1 MALYPLSAYYSTT
14 LAPRVTSYELLTDRI
29 LRQLG
34 APLIN
39 LEVAC
44 STVYDHIS
52 QSIEWFTKYTGHTE
66 EFLIFDSKMYTHG
79 SGIKLDRL
87 FSITP
92 ETSAS
97 DISATNFQ
105 DMSGNVVNNPNYI
118 IDYDLNSYR
127 KVKAVQSFVEGSSS
141 GINSLFTIEQA
152 LAQQTYFAYALGNYG
167 FDLVTWEIMKQ
178 WLEMRERVLAQKVY
192 YRFDPR
198 TQYLRIL
205 PEPTPDKT
213 YYGLIQCTV
222 ERPVRDLVRERWV
235 MQYAL
240 ALTKITIANVRGKF
254 GSTALFGGGSL
265 NATDLMTQGLAE
277 KDKLEQELMYTA
289 GDTDVLPFLVG

>member
-14 LAPRVTSYELLTDRI
+14 LTPRVTSYELLTDRI

-44 STVYDHIS
+44 TTVYDHIG
-52 QSIEWFTKYTGHTE
+52 QAIEWYTKYAGDTE
-66 EFLIFDSKMYTHG
+66 EFLIFQSTLYRHG
-79 SGIKLDRL
+79 LGIKLDTL

-92 ETSAS
+92 ETSTA
-97 DISATNFQ
+97 DTSATNFQ
-105 DMSGNVVNNPNYI
+105 DMSGNVITNPVFI
-118 IDYDLNSYR
+118 QDYDLNTYR
-127 KVKAVQSFVEGSSS
+127 KVKSVQSFVEGTNQ
-141 GINSLFTIEQA
+141 GINSLFTIEQS
-152 LAQQTYFAYALGNYG
+152 LVQQTYFAYSIGNYG

-205 PEPTPDKT
+205 PEPTLDKI
-213 YYGLIQCTV
+213 YFGLIQCQV
-222 ERPVRDLVRERWV
+222 ERPIRDLVRERWV

-254 GSTALFGGGSL
+254 GGTALFGGGML
-265 NATDLMTQGLAE
+265 NATDMMTQGIQE
-277 KDKLEQELMYTA
+277 KEKLEQELMYTA
-289 GDTDVLPFLVG
+289 GESAPVPFFVG

>member
-66 EFLIFDSKMYTHG
+66 EFLIFDSTMYMHG
-79 SGIKLDRL
+79 LGIKLDRL

-92 ETSAS
+92 ETSAV

-105 DMSGNVVNNPNYI
+105 DMSGNTINNPNY
-118 IDYDLNSYR
+118 L
-127 KVKAVQSFVEGSSS
+127 
-141 GINSLFTIEQA
+141 
-152 LAQQTYFAYALGNYG
+152 
-167 FDLVTWEIMKQ
+167 
-178 WLEMRERVLAQKVY
+178 VY
-192 YRFDPR
+192 YH
-198 TQYLRIL
+198 
-205 PEPTPDKT
+205 
-213 YYGLIQCTV
+213 
-222 ERPVRDLVRERWV
+222 
-235 MQYAL
+235 
-240 ALTKITIANVRGKF
+240 
-254 GSTALFGGGSL
+254 L
-265 NATDLMTQGLAE
+265 ND
-277 KDKLEQELMYTA
+277 
-289 GDTDVLPFLVG
+289 

>member
-1 MALYPLSAYYSTT
+1 MALYPLSAYYTTT
-14 LAPRVTSYELLTDRI
+14 LTPRVTSYELLADRI

-44 STVYDHIS
+44 STVYDHIG
-52 QSIEWFTKYTGHTE
+52 QAIEWYTKYAGHTE
-66 EFLIFDSKMYTHG
+66 EFLIFDSTMYVRG
-79 SGIKLDRL
+79 LGIKLDRL

-92 ETSAS
+92 ETSAL
-97 DISATNFQ
+97 DLSATNFQ
-105 DMSGNVVNNPNYI
+105 DMSGNVISNPNYI
-118 IDYDLNSYR
+118 FDYDLNLYR

-198 TQYLRIL
+198 TQYLRLL
-205 PEPTPDKT
+205 PEPSPDKK
-213 YYGLIQCTV
+213 YYGLVQCTV
-222 ERPVRDLVRERWV
+222 ERPIRDLVRERWV

-254 GSTALFGGGSL
+254 GGTALFGGGML
-265 NATDLMTQGLAE
+265 NATDMMTQGLQE
-277 KDKLEQELMYTA
+277 KEKLEQELMYTP
-289 GDTDVLPFLVG
+289 GETDPVPFFVG